1 MTLTK
6 EKLLCLWNNREQI
19 FKDKKNTE
27 LIARFDAI
35 KALLEEIEK
44 KEITY
49 DENSGEVKI
58 DEEPLKKKDGNNPSL
73 AYFGSALDGWLG
85 GNDKGGG
92 RGNIKNQMDFFPDYQ
107 DLIRRLCCILTGMNL
122 ENDVNKCRQ
131 QAKYLLL
138 SNTSKNAHDN
148 GALNTDKNS
157 GWNATHLGTNNY
169 FFNVI
174 YTINQI
180 KIDNSF
186 NPDESRMVLIW
197 PGQTEKDWA
206 KDDEIREKA
215 ERNQRETLKY
225 RFPYKFFY
233 MWTHRKSCIHLL
245 SLMPYQKLAKCG
257 DDCKH
262 QDPGINMDFAK
273 FADAGN
279 AAGWKAYS
287 DKIANYIEPDVT
299 RRDVYFMSD
308 LSKLLSIIAIN
319 EDQSIRNTEE
329 LLCTGNQAIILWGPP
344 GTSKTY
350 TAEMLVKS
358 MLETDKLENV
368 KFSSNNP
375 PVAKG
380 CYELVQFHPNYA
392 YEDFIGGIAPEVTGG
407 TLAYTLKEGVFKKFC
422 DQANKNTDKKYIFII
437 DEINRA
443 DLSSVFGEL
452 LYALEKRGQGVSIP
466 NFNKND
472 YKFVIP
478 QNVYLIGTMNNVD
491 KSLVSFDLALRRRFS
506 FVRMMPDLS
515 VLNTMLT
522 DYSIGNGKT
531 NSVEEENLVAY
542 IERCENLNNQISA
555 SQNFGLNENYQ
566 IGQAYFM
573 KIKDFLPKVDGE
585 EYVKITTLELEKL
598 WEYHL
603 LPLIEEYLGA
613 RADEE
618 SIKNELKNIKADFI
632 KAL

>member
-1 MTLTK
+1 MNLTK
-6 EKLLCLWNNREQI
+6 ERLLCLWNNREQI
-19 FKDKKNTE
+19 FKDNKNAE
-27 LIARFDAI
+27 LVKRFNAVGE
-35 KALLEEIEK
+35 LFEEIEK
-44 KEITY
+44 RKITY
-49 DENSGEVKI
+49 DVASGEVKI
-58 DEEPLKKKDGNNPSL
+58 DEVVLKKTVDKKDDDKNPSL
-73 AYFGSALDGWLG
+73 EYFGSVLDGWIG
-85 GNDKGGG
+85 GNG
-92 RGNIKNQMDFFPDYQ
+92 RDNITAQMNLFPDYR
-107 DLIRRLCCILTGMNL
+107 DLIRKLCCVLTGMDL
-122 ENDVNKCRQ
+122 KDKVYDCRQ
-131 QAKYLLL
+131 TAKYLLL
-138 SNTSKNAHDN
+138 CNVSKNAHDN

-157 GWNATHLGTNNY
+157 GWNATHFGTNNY

-174 YTINQI
+174 YTLNQI
-180 KIDNSF
+180 KDNSF
-186 NPDESRMVLIW
+186 NPDGSRMVFIW
-197 PGQTEKDWA
+197 PTHTDGDWNKDSTRKEQAEKT
-206 KDDEIREKA
+206 
-215 ERNQRETLKY
+215 QREVLRY

-233 MWTHRKSCIHLL
+233 MWTHRDSCIHLL

-262 QDPGINMDFAK
+262 QDPGINMDFDI
-273 FADAGN
+273 FADEGN

-287 DKIANYIEPDVT
+287 DKIANCIEPDNT
-299 RRDVYFMSD
+299 KRDAAFMSD
-308 LSKLLSIIAIN
+308 LSKLLSIITIN

-358 MLETDKLENV
+358 MLETGNLEEV
-368 KFSSNNP
+368 KFPMQNGN
-375 PVAKG
+375 G

-392 YEDFIGGIAPEVTGG
+392 YEDFIGGIAPQVSGNS
-407 TLAYTLKEGVFKKFC
+407 LSYTLKEGVFKQFC
-422 DQANKNTDKKYIFII
+422 DKAREKANENKKFIFII

-466 NFNKND
+466 NFTQNN

-506 FVRMMPDLS
+506 FVKMMPDLS
-515 VLNTMLT
+515 VLDSMLT
-522 DYSIGNGKT
+522 GYSIGKDET
-531 NSVEEENLVAY
+531 NSVEENNLDSY
-542 IERCENLNNQISA
+542 RKRCEQLNERIIT
-555 SQNFGLNENYQ
+555 SQTLGLNENYQ

-573 KIKDFLPKVDGE
+573 KIKDFLPKIEDKGKVI
-585 EYVKITTLELEKL
+585 ITTLDLEKL

-618 SIKNELKNIKADFI
+618 GIKQKLKDIKAAFI
-632 KAL
+632 QEL

>member
-1 MTLTK
+1 MNLTK

-19 FKDKKNTE
+19 FKDKKNAGLVERFNDVRE
-27 LIARFDAI
+27 LFEEVEKKTIRFDGTSVI
-35 KALLEEIEK
+35 
-44 KEITY
+44 
-49 DENSGEVKI
+49 I
-58 DEEPLKKKDGNNPSL
+58 DEVVLKKVDNNDPSL
-73 AYFGSALDGWLG
+73 EYFGSALEGWIG
-85 GNDKGGG
+85 GNG
-92 RGNIKNQMDFFPDYQ
+92 RDNITAQMNIFPEYR
-107 DLIRRLCCILTGMNL
+107 DLIRKLCCVLTGMDL
-122 ENDVNKCRQ
+122 KVNVYDCRQ
-131 QAKYLLL
+131 NAKYLLL
-138 SNTSKNAHDN
+138 CNTSKNAHDN

-157 GWNATHLGTNNY
+157 GWNATHFGTNNY

-174 YTINQI
+174 YTLNQI
-180 KIDNSF
+180 KDNSF
-186 NPDESRMVLIW
+186 NPDGSRMVLIW
-197 PGQTEKDWA
+197 PTHTDKDWN
-206 KDDEIREKA
+206 KDARRKEQAEKT
-215 ERNQRETLKY
+215 QREALKH

-233 MWTHRKSCIHLL
+233 MWTHRDSCIHLL

-262 QDPGINMDFAK
+262 EDPNIDMNFET
-273 FADAGN
+273 FADTMQER
-279 AAGWKAYS
+279 GWQKYS
-287 DKIANYIEPDVT
+287 EKIAGYIPEEKKGDK
-299 RRDVYFMSD
+299 FWEEM
-308 LSKLLSIIAIN
+308 SKLLSIVAVN

-329 LLCTGNQAIILWGPP
+329 LLSTGNQAIILWGPP

-358 MLETDKLENV
+358 MLETESLGDV
-368 KFSSNNP
+368 KFPKQSD
-375 PVAKG
+375 KG

-392 YEDFIGGIAPEVTGG
+392 YEDFIGGIAPKVTGK

-422 DQANKNTDKKYIFII
+422 DQAKNNTDKKYIFII

-452 LYALEKRGQGVSIP
+452 LYALEKRGQAVSIP
-466 NFNKND
+466 NFTEND

-506 FVRMMPDLS
+506 FVKMMPDLS
-515 VLNTMLT
+515 VLDTMLT
-522 DYSIGNGKT
+522 DYSIDDGKT
-531 NSVEEENLVAY
+531 NSVEENNLDSY
-542 IERCENLNNQISA
+542 IKRCEELNERIST
-555 SQNFGLNENYQ
+555 SQTLGLNENYQ

-573 KIKDFLPKVDGE
+573 KIKDFLPKIEDEGKVI
-585 EYVKITTLELEKL
+585 ITDLELEKL

-613 RADEE
+613 RADETE
-618 SIKNELKNIKADFI
+618 IKSKLKEIKVNFT

>member
-1 MTLTK
+1 MNLTK
-6 EKLLCLWNNREQI
+6 EKLLCLWNNREKI
-19 FKDKKNTE
+19 FKDKKNVVIIE
-27 LIARFDAI
+27 RFDEVRT
-35 KALLEEIEK
+35 LFEEVEK
-44 KEITY
+44 KQITY
-49 DENSGEVKI
+49 DATEVKI
-58 DEEPLKKKDGNNPSL
+58 GEDVLKRDDNGNNPSL
-73 AYFGSALDGWLG
+73 EYFGSAKDGWIG
-85 GNDKGGG
+85 GNGNGGG
-92 RGNIKNQMDFFPDYQ
+92 RGNIKKQMALFSTNDKLIRKLCCLLSGMDFNDNVDY
-107 DLIRRLCCILTGMNL
+107 
-122 ENDVNKCRQ
+122 CRQ
-131 QAKYLLL
+131 KAQYLLL
-138 SNTSKNAHDN
+138 SNTSKNEHDN

-157 GWNATHLGTNNY
+157 GWNATHFGTNNY

-174 YTINQI
+174 YTLNQI
-180 KIDNSF
+180 KNNSF
-186 NPDESRMVLIW
+186 NPEESRMVLIW
-197 PGQTEKDWA
+197 PGHTVNDWD
-206 KDDEIREKA
+206 KDDLKREQA
-215 ERNQRETLKY
+215 EKKQRDALKH

-233 MWTHRKSCIHLL
+233 MWTHRDSCVHLL
-245 SLMPYQKLAKCG
+245 SLMPYQKLANCG
-257 DDCKH
+257 EDCKH
-262 QDPGINMDFAK
+262 QDSGIDMNFETFAEE
-273 FADAGN
+273 
-279 AAGWKAYS
+279 GWKTYS
-287 DKIANYIEPDVT
+287 DKIAGYIESDVT
-299 RRDVYFMSD
+299 KRDGNFWSD
-308 LSKLLSIIAIN
+308 LSKLLSIITIN

-329 LLCTGNQAIILWGPP
+329 LLRTGNQAIILWGPP
-344 GTSKTY
+344 GTSKTFS
-350 TAEMLVKS
+350 AEMLVKS
-358 MLETDKLENV
+358 MLETESLEDV
-368 KFSSNNP
+368 KFPNQNE
-375 PVAKG
+375 KG

-392 YEDFIGGIAPEVTGG
+392 YEDFIGGIAPQVTGN

-422 DQANKNTDKKYIFII
+422 DEANKKENKDKKFIFII

-466 NFNKND
+466 NFTENN

-522 DYSIGNGKT
+522 GYSVSDGVT

-542 IERCENLNNQISA
+542 IGRCEYLNNLISS

-573 KIKDFLPKVDGE
+573 KIKDFLPVVNNE
-585 EYVKITTLELEKL
+585 ENVNITTLELEKL

-618 SIKNELKNIKADFI
+618 GIKKELKNIKTEFI

>member
-1 MTLTK
+1 MNLTK
-6 EKLLCLWNNREQI
+6 EKLMCLWNNREQI
-19 FKDKKNTE
+19 FKDKKNAE
-27 LIARFDAI
+27 LIQRFDAVR
-35 KALLEEIEK
+35 ALFEEVEA

-49 DENSGEVKI
+49 DETLEEVKI
-58 DEEPLKKKDGNNPSL
+58 GEDVLKKNDDGENPSL
-73 AYFGSALDGWLG
+73 EYFGSALDGWLG

-92 RGNIKNQMDFFPDYQ
+92 RGNIKKQMVLFPDYQ
-107 DLIRRLCCILTGMNL
+107 DLIRKLCCIFTGMDL
-122 ENDVNKCRQ
+122 KNDVNVCRQ
-131 QAKYLLL
+131 SAKYLLL
-138 SNTSKNAHDN
+138 SNTSKKEHDN

-157 GWNATHLGTNNY
+157 GWNATHFGTNNY

-174 YTINQI
+174 YTLNQI
-180 KIDNSF
+180 KKNSF

-197 PGQTEKDWA
+197 PGQTENDWKVDTTKRKQA
-206 KDDEIREKA
+206 EKT
-215 ERNQRETLKY
+215 QRKTLRY

-233 MWTHRKSCIHLL
+233 MWTHRDSCIHLL
-245 SLMPYQKLAKCG
+245 SLMPYQRLAKCG

-262 QDPGINMDFAK
+262 QDSGINMDYGI
-273 FADAGN
+273 FADSGN
-279 AAGWKAYS
+279 ADGWKIYS
-287 DKIANYIEPDVT
+287 DKIANYLEPDDT
-299 RRDVYFMSD
+299 KRDVNFMSD
-308 LSKLLSIIAIN
+308 LSKLLSIIAIE

-344 GTSKTY
+344 GTSKTF
-350 TAEMLVKS
+350 TAEKLVMN
-358 MLETDKLENV
+358 MLETENLEDV
-368 KFSSNNP
+368 KFPKQSD
-375 PVAKG
+375 KG

-392 YEDFIGGIAPEVTGG
+392 YEDFIGGIAPKVTGN
-407 TLAYTLKEGVFKKFC
+407 TLAYTLKEGVFKRFC
-422 DQANKNTDKKYIFII
+422 DEANKHTDNKKFIFII

-466 NFNKND
+466 NFTEND

-478 QNVYLIGTMNNVD
+478 PNVYLIGTMNNVD

-506 FVRMMPDLS
+506 FVKMMPEMS
-515 VLNTMLT
+515 VLDTMLT
-522 DYSIGNGKT
+522 GYSIGGNET
-531 NSVEEENLVAY
+531 NSVEENNLDSY
-542 IERCENLNNQISA
+542 RKRCEQLNERISA
-555 SQNFGLNENYQ
+555 PQTLGLNENYQ

-573 KIKDFLPKVDGE
+573 KIKDFLTKIEDKGKVM
-585 EYVKITTLELEKL
+585 ITTLELEKL

-618 SIKNELKNIKADFI
+618 GIKNELKNIKAEFI

>member
-1 MTLTK
+1 MNLTK

-19 FKDKKNTE
+19 FKDKKNAE
-27 LIARFDAI
+27 IIERFNAVRD
-35 KALLEEIEK
+35 LFEEVEK
-44 KEITY
+44 KEVTY
-49 DENSGEVKI
+49 DETSRAVKI
-58 DEEPLKKKDGNNPSL
+58 GEDVLKKVDRDSPSL
-73 AYFGSALDGWLG
+73 EYFGSALDGWLVG
-85 GNDKGGG
+85 SDKGGG
-92 RGNIKNQMDFFPDYQ
+92 RRNITNQMDLFPDYK
-107 DLIRRLCCILTGMNL
+107 DLVRELCCVLTGMDFKSNVY
-122 ENDVNKCRQ
+122 DCRQ
-131 QAKYLLL
+131 YDKYLLL
-138 SNTSKNAHDN
+138 SNTSKKEHDN

-157 GWNATHLGTNNY
+157 GWNAAHFGTNNY

-174 YTINQI
+174 STINQI
-180 KIDNSF
+180 KNDSF

-197 PGQTEKDWA
+197 PGQTEKDWD
-206 KDDEIREKA
+206 KDDAKRENAEKA
-215 ERNQRETLKY
+215 QRKALKR

-233 MWTHRKSCIHLL
+233 MWTHRDSCIHLL

-262 QDPGINMDFAK
+262 EDPNIDMDFEI
-273 FADAGN
+273 FADAMQER
-279 AAGWKAYS
+279 GWQKYS
-287 DKIANYIEPDVT
+287 EKIAGYIPEEKKGDN
-299 RRDVYFMSD
+299 FWEKM
-308 LSKLLSIIAIN
+308 SKLLSIVAIN

-329 LLCTGNQAIILWGPP
+329 LLSTGNQAIILWGPP

-358 MLETDKLENV
+358 MLETESLEDV
-368 KFSSNNP
+368 KFPKQSE
-375 PVAKG
+375 KG

-392 YEDFIGGIAPEVTGG
+392 YEDFIGGIAPQVTGN

-422 DQANKNTDKKYIFII
+422 DQANKNTGKKYIFII

-466 NFNKND
+466 NFTEND

-506 FVRMMPDLS
+506 FVKMMPDLS
-515 VLNTMLT
+515 VLDTMLT
-522 DYSIGNGKT
+522 GYSVSKDVT
-531 NSVEEENLVAY
+531 NSVEVENLVAY
-542 IERCENLNNQISA
+542 IGRCEDLNNRIRT
-555 SQNFGLNENYQ
+555 SQTLGLNENYQ

-573 KIKDFLPKVDGE
+573 KIKDFLPDVENEG
-585 EYVKITTLELEKL
+585 YVKITTLELEKL

-613 RADEE
+613 RAEDVDVKRKLE
-618 SIKNELKNIKADFI
+618 NLKSEFI
-632 KAL
+632 QVL

>member
-1 MTLTK
+1 MNLTK

-19 FKDKKNTE
+19 FKDKKNAG
-27 LIARFDAI
+27 LIKRFEFVENLFNEISNNSLEIIPDDGGYLI
-35 KALLEEIEK
+35 KYGETSFQDKEQVIEDDYFNCSDSFGADGAMNGV
-44 KEITY
+44 IAMSCHL
-49 DENSGEVKI
+49 DSF
-58 DEEPLKKKDGNNPSL
+58 KDIVLNI
-73 AYFGSALDGWLG
+73 GWLLG
-85 GNDKGGG
+85 GFNKG
-92 RGNIKNQMDFFPDYQ
+92 NQMKEEF
-107 DLIRRLCCILTGMNL
+107 R
-122 ENDVNKCRQ
+122 
-131 QAKYLLL
+131 LL
-138 SNTSKNAHDN
+138 SANYTSNSDN
-148 GALNTDKNS
+148 GSLSTNQMQKKVSSNFAD
-157 GWNATHLGTNNY
+157 NNY
-169 FFNVI
+169 FFLVL
-174 YTINQI
+174 YEI
-180 KIDNSF
+180 KRIKDETF
-186 NPDESRMVLIW
+186 DPDDSKIVFGYPHQNYYKGKNR
-197 PGQTEKDWA
+197 
-206 KDDEIREKA
+206 DEIKTAQRKA
-215 ERNQRETLKY
+215 LRH

-233 MWTHRKSCIHLL
+233 MWTHRDACIHLL
-245 SLMPYQKLAKCG
+245 SLMPYQKLAQCG

-262 QDPGINMDFAK
+262 QDPGINMDFAQ

-299 RRDVYFMSD
+299 KRDDNFMSD

-344 GTSKTY
+344 GTSKTFS
-350 TAEMLVKS
+350 AEMLVKS
-358 MLETDKLENV
+358 MLETEKLADV
-368 KFSSNNP
+368 KFPKQSD
-375 PVAKG
+375 KG

-392 YEDFIGGIAPEVTGG
+392 YEDFIGGIAPQVTGN

-422 DQANKNTDKKYIFII
+422 DQANQNTDKKYIFII

-466 NFNKND
+466 NFTEND

-506 FVRMMPDLS
+506 FVKMMPDLS
-515 VLNTMLT
+515 VLDTMLT
-522 DYSIGNGKT
+522 GYSIGDGMT
-531 NSVEEENLVAY
+531 NSVEENNLDSY
-542 IERCENLNNQISA
+542 IKRCEWLNERIST
-555 SQNFGLNENYQ
+555 SQTLGLNENYQ

-573 KIKDFLPKVDGE
+573 KIKDFLPKIEDEGKE
-585 EYVKITTLELEKL
+585 IIRTLELEKL

-613 RADEE
+613 RADETD
-618 SIKNELKNIKADFI
+618 IKSKLKEIKAAFI
-632 KAL
+632 QAL

>member
-1 MTLTK
+1 MNLTK

-19 FKDKKNTE
+19 FKDKKNIEIIERFNAVRE
-27 LIARFDAI
+27 LF
-35 KALLEEIEK
+35 EEVREMV
-44 KEITY
+44 ITY
-49 DENSGEVKI
+49 DEDSVEVKI
-58 DEEPLKKKDGNNPSL
+58 GEDVLKKVDEDSPSL
-73 AYFGSALDGWLG
+73 EYFGSAEDGWIG
-85 GNDKGGG
+85 GNENGGG
-92 RGNIKNQMDFFPDYQ
+92 RGNIKQQMDLFPDYK
-107 DLIRRLCCILTGMNL
+107 DLVRKLCCVLTGYEL
-122 ENDVNKCRQ
+122 KESIDYCRQ
-131 QAKYLLL
+131 NAKYLLL
-138 SNTSKNAHDN
+138 SNTSKKENDN

-157 GWNATHLGTNNY
+157 GWNATHFGTNNY

-174 YTINQI
+174 YTLNQI
-180 KIDNSF
+180 KNDSF

-197 PGQTEKDWA
+197 PGQTEKDWNNDA
-206 KDDEIREKA
+206 TKRKQAEKK
-215 ERNQRETLKY
+215 QRESLKY

-233 MWTHRKSCIHLL
+233 MWTHRDSCIHLL

-262 QDPGINMDFAK
+262 EDPNIDMDFGI
-273 FADAGN
+273 FADEWN
-279 AAGWKAYS
+279 AAGWKTYS
-287 DKIANYIEPDVT
+287 NKIANYIEQDVT
-299 RRDVYFMSD
+299 KRDNNFMSD

-329 LLCTGNQAIILWGPP
+329 LLRTGNQAIILWGPP

-358 MLETDKLENV
+358 MLETEKLEDV
-368 KFSSNNP
+368 KFPEQSD
-375 PVAKG
+375 KG

-392 YEDFIGGIAPEVTGG
+392 YEDFIGGIAPQITGN
-407 TLAYTLKEGVFKKFC
+407 TLAYTLKEGVFKIFC
-422 DQANKNTDKKYIFII
+422 DQAKNDTDKKYIFII

-466 NFNKND
+466 NFTEND

-478 QNVYLIGTMNNVD
+478 QNVYLVGTMNNVD

-506 FVRMMPDLS
+506 FVKMMPDLT
-515 VLNTMLT
+515 VLDTMLT
-522 DYSIGNGKT
+522 GYPVSKNVT

-542 IERCENLNNQISA
+542 IGRCEWLNERIST
-555 SQNFGLNENYQ
+555 SQTLGLNENYQ

-573 KIKDFLPKVDGE
+573 KIKDFLPKIEDKGKVI
-585 EYVKITTLELEKL
+585 ITTLELEKL

-613 RADEE
+613 RADETE
-618 SIKNELKNIKADFI
+618 IKSKLKEIKGAFI
-632 KAL
+632 QTL

>member
-1 MTLTK
+1 MNLTK

-19 FKDKKNTE
+19 FKDKKNAE
-27 LIARFDAI
+27 LIQRFDEVGT
-35 KALLEEIEK
+35 LFEEVEK
-44 KEITY
+44 KVITY
-49 DENSGEVKI
+49 DEASGEVKI
-58 DEEPLKKKDGNNPSL
+58 GEDVLKRADSSENPSL
-73 AYFGSALDGWLG
+73 KYFATKEDDIISDNG
-85 GNDKGGG
+85 K
-92 RGNIKNQMDFFPDYQ
+92 GNIKQQMLLFPKYA
-107 DLIRRLCCILTGMNL
+107 DLIRKLCCILTGMDFK
-122 ENDVNKCRQ
+122 ENVDDCKKN
-131 QAKYLLL
+131 AKYLLL

-148 GALNTDKNS
+148 GALNTEKNS
-157 GWNATHLGTNNY
+157 GWNATHFGTNNY

-174 YTINQI
+174 STINQI
-180 KIDNSF
+180 NEDNF
-186 NPDESRMVLIW
+186 DPNNSRMVLMW
-197 PGQTEKDWA
+197 PDKWGDTEEEQKTA
-206 KDDEIREKA
+206 
-215 ERNQRETLKY
+215 QREALKH

-233 MWTHRKSCIHLL
+233 MWTHRDSCIHLL
-245 SLMPYQKLAKCG
+245 SLMPYQKLTKCG

-262 QDPGINMDFAK
+262 QDYNINMDFDT
-273 FADAGN
+273 FAGEMQER
-279 AAGWKAYS
+279 GWQKYS
-287 DKIANYIEPDVT
+287 EKIAGYIPEEKKGDK
-299 RRDVYFMSD
+299 FWEEM
-308 LSKLLSIIAIN
+308 SKLLSIVAIN

-329 LLCTGNQAIILWGPP
+329 LLSTGNQAIILWGPP

-358 MLETDKLENV
+358 MLETEKLEDV
-368 KFSSNNP
+368 KFPKQSD
-375 PVAKG
+375 KG

-392 YEDFIGGIAPEVTGG
+392 YEDFIGGIAPQVTGN

-422 DQANKNTDKKYIFII
+422 DQAKNNTDKKYIFII

-466 NFNKND
+466 NFTEND

-506 FVRMMPDLS
+506 FVKMMPDLS
-515 VLNTMLT
+515 VLNAMLT
-522 DYSIGNGKT
+522 DYPVSKNVT

-542 IERCENLNNQISA
+542 IGRCEWLNERIST
-555 SQNFGLNENYQ
+555 SQTLGLNENYQ

-573 KIKDFLPKVDGE
+573 KIKDFLPQIEDKGKVI
-585 EYVKITTLELEKL
+585 ITTLELEKL

-613 RADEE
+613 RADETD
-618 SIKNELKNIKADFI
+618 IKSKLKDIKVNFI
-632 KAL
+632 KVL

>member
-1 MTLTK
+1 MNLTK

-19 FKDKKNTE
+19 FKDKKNEE
-27 LIARFDAI
+27 LIKRFDAV
-35 KALLEEIEK
+35 KALFEEVEK

-49 DENSGEVKI
+49 DETSGEVKI
-58 DEEPLKKKDGNNPSL
+58 DGVVLKKKDGNNPSL
-73 AYFGSALDGWLG
+73 EYFGSAIDDWLVG
-85 GNDKGGG
+85 SDKGGG
-92 RGNIKNQMDFFPDYQ
+92 RRNITNQMDLFHDYK
-107 DLIRRLCCILTGMNL
+107 DLVRKLCCVLTGL
-122 ENDVNKCRQ
+122 DLKDDVNACRQ
-131 QAKYLLL
+131 NDQYLLL
-138 SNTSKNAHDN
+138 SNTSKKAHDN

-157 GWNATHLGTNNY
+157 GWNATHFGTNNY

-174 YTINQI
+174 YTLNQI
-180 KIDNSF
+180 KDNLF
-186 NPDESRMVLIW
+186 NPDGSRMVLIW
-197 PGQTEKDWA
+197 PGQTENDWN
-206 KDDEIREKA
+206 KDDTKKTEAEETQRKA
-215 ERNQRETLKY
+215 LKH

-233 MWTHRKSCIHLL
+233 MWTHRDSCIHLL
-245 SLMPYQKLAKCG
+245 SLMPYQKLANCG

-262 QDPGINMDFAK
+262 QDSGIDMDFK
-273 FADAGN
+273 TFADAGK
-279 AAGWKAYS
+279 AEGWKTYS
-287 DKIANYIEPDVT
+287 DKIANYIEQDVIK
-299 RRDVYFMSD
+299 RDDNFMSD

-344 GTSKTY
+344 GTSKTF

-358 MLETDKLENV
+358 MLKTDNLEDV
-368 KFSSNNP
+368 KFPKQSNE
-375 PVAKG
+375 G

-392 YEDFIGGIAPEVTGG
+392 YEDFIGGIAPKVTGD

-422 DQANKNTDKKYIFII
+422 DQANEKGNEGKKFIFII

-466 NFNKND
+466 NFTEND

-478 QNVYLIGTMNNVD
+478 KNVYLIGTMNNVD

-506 FVRMMPDLS
+506 FVKMMPDLS

-522 DYSIGNGKT
+522 GYYIDDGKT
-531 NSVEEENLVAY
+531 NSVEENNLDSY
-542 IERCENLNNQISA
+542 IKRCEWLNKRIST
-555 SQNFGLNENYQ
+555 SQTLGLNENYQ

-573 KIKDFLPKVDGE
+573 KIKDFLPDVENEG
-585 EYVKITTLELEKL
+585 YVKTTTLELEKL

-618 SIKNELKNIKADFI
+618 GIKNKLKEIKAGFI
-632 KAL
+632 QAL

>member
-1 MTLTK
+1 MNLTK
-6 EKLLCLWNNREQI
+6 EKLLCLWNNRERI
-19 FKDKKNTE
+19 FKDKKNAEIIERFNAVRE
-27 LIARFDAI
+27 LF
-35 KALLEEIEK
+35 EEVEEK
-44 KEITY
+44 VITY
-49 DENSGEVKI
+49 DETLGEVKI
-58 DEEPLKKKDGNNPSL
+58 GEVVLKKNDGYNPSL
-73 AYFGSALDGWLG
+73 EYFGSAEDDWIG
-85 GNDKGGG
+85 GNENGGG
-92 RGNIKNQMDFFPDYQ
+92 RGNIKQQMNLFPEYEDF
-107 DLIRRLCCILTGMNL
+107 IRKLCCVLTGYEL
-122 ENDVNKCRQ
+122 KESIDYCRQ
-131 QAKYLLL
+131 NAKYLLL
-138 SNTSKNAHDN
+138 SNTLKNEHDN

-157 GWNATHLGTNNY
+157 GWNATHFGTNNY

-174 YTINQI
+174 YTLNQI
-180 KIDNSF
+180 KENSF
-186 NPDESRMVLIW
+186 KPDESRMVLLW
-197 PGQTEKDWA
+197 PGRTEKDWRE
-206 KDDEIREKA
+206 DDEKRKQAEKT
-215 ERNQRETLKY
+215 QREALKR

-233 MWTHRKSCIHLL
+233 MWTHRDSCIHLL
-245 SLMPYQKLAKCG
+245 SLMPYQKLAQCG

-262 QDPGINMDFAK
+262 QDPGINMDFAQ

-287 DKIANYIEPDVT
+287 DKIANYIEPDVAK
-299 RRDVYFMSD
+299 RDDNFMSD

-344 GTSKTY
+344 GTSKTFS
-350 TAEMLVKS
+350 AEMLVKS
-358 MLETDKLENV
+358 MLETERLEDV
-368 KFSSNNP
+368 KFPKQSDN
-375 PVAKG
+375 G

-392 YEDFIGGIAPEVTGG
+392 YEDFIGGIAPKVTGN
-407 TLAYTLKEGVFKKFC
+407 TLAYTLKEGVFKRFC
-422 DQANKNTDKKYIFII
+422 DEANKHTDNKKFIFII

-466 NFNKND
+466 NFTEND

-478 QNVYLIGTMNNVD
+478 PNVYLIGTMNNVD

-506 FVRMMPDLS
+506 FVKMMPEMS
-515 VLNTMLT
+515 VLDTMLT
-522 DYSIGNGKT
+522 GYSIGGNET
-531 NSVEEENLVAY
+531 NSVEENNLDSY
-542 IERCENLNNQISA
+542 RKRCEQLNERISA
-555 SQNFGLNENYQ
+555 PQTLGLNENYQ

-573 KIKDFLPKVDGE
+573 KIKDFLTKIEDKGKVM
-585 EYVKITTLELEKL
+585 ITTLELEKL

-618 SIKNELKNIKADFI
+618 GIKNELKNIKAEFI

>member
-1 MTLTK
+1 MVKIEVIYIMKLTK

-19 FKDKKNTE
+19 FKDKKNVVIIE
-27 LIARFDAI
+27 RFDAI
-35 KALLEEIEK
+35 KAFFDEVENITITKNDGNYSINNEEIK
-44 KEITY
+44 YNDGTTY
-49 DENSGEVKI
+49 
-58 DEEPLKKKDGNNPSL
+58 PNPN
-73 AYFGSALDGWLG
+73 YFGCELDGISAEGAFNGVLNMMSRFPKEYEDLIKNVACILG
-85 GNDKGGG
+85 GF
-92 RGNIKNQMDFFPDYQ
+92 DFENNKYMNPDYR
-107 DLIRRLCCILTGMNL
+107 IISNRV
-122 ENDVNKCRQ
+122 NDN
-131 QAKYLLL
+131 
-138 SNTSKNAHDN
+138 NDN
-148 GALNTDKNS
+148 GSLKSDGQYRHPSSNFAD
-157 GWNATHLGTNNY
+157 NN
-169 FFNVI
+169 FFYVI
-174 YTINQI
+174 IHTLQQM
-180 KIDNSF
+180 KEKSF
-186 NPDESRMVLIW
+186 NCEKSNVVLRW
-197 PGQTEKDWA
+197 PGNVGPQNTYFKNMSL
-206 KDDEIREKA
+206 DEIKTA
-215 ERNQRETLKY
+215 QREALKH

-233 MWTHRKSCIHLL
+233 MWTHRDSCVHLL
-245 SLMPYQKLAKCG
+245 SLMPYQKLANCG
-257 DDCKH
+257 EDCKH
-262 QDPGINMDFAK
+262 QDSGIDMNFETFAEE
-273 FADAGN
+273 
-279 AAGWKAYS
+279 GWKTYS
-287 DKIANYIEPDVT
+287 DKIAGYIESDVT
-299 RRDVYFMSD
+299 KRDGNFWSD
-308 LSKLLSIIAIN
+308 LSKLLSIITIN

-329 LLCTGNQAIILWGPP
+329 LLRTGNQAIILWGPP
-344 GTSKTY
+344 GTSKTFS
-350 TAEMLVKS
+350 AEMLVKS
-358 MLETDKLENV
+358 MLETESLEDV
-368 KFSSNNP
+368 KFPNQN
-375 PVAKG
+375 AKG

-392 YEDFIGGIAPEVTGG
+392 YEDFIGGIAPQVTGN

-422 DQANKNTDKKYIFII
+422 DEANKKENKDKKFIFII

-466 NFNKND
+466 NFTENN

-522 DYSIGNGKT
+522 GYFVSNDVT

-542 IERCENLNNQISA
+542 IGRCEYLNNLISS

-573 KIKDFLPKVDGE
+573 KIKDFLPVVNNE
-585 EYVKITTLELEKL
+585 ENVNITTLELEKL

-618 SIKNELKNIKADFI
+618 GIKKELKNIKTEFI